1 MDASLWRR
9 RPIRFARERPRDAR
23 KPRRAL
29 RDANRP
35 KGDTTAGI
43 VNCRQGGVHRRLRAI
58 LERQTNRGFSRDR
71 RSKEC
76 VGGAKKKNAITRTRF
91 RAVLWNGVQRPR
103 PAERP
108 FGPNGTARS
117 ASIHPRNSFLER
129 RKKKERRSALVATN
143 PWERNEAGDGRNLVA
158 SSNPA
163 TPKYPRQST
172 YLANRPSLNSRG
184 GKRKNREALNSTQHK
199 NRSPTKKQ
207 GAIRPEQDERPRDAR
222 AQGRRNFAADL
233 RPSRT

>member
-1 MDASLWRR
+1 M
-9 RPIRFARERPRDAR
+9 
-23 KPRRAL
+23 
-29 RDANRP
+29 
-35 KGDTTAGI
+35 
-43 VNCRQGGVHRRLRAI
+43 Q
-58 LERQTNRGFSRDR
+58 
-71 RSKEC
+71 
-76 VGGAKKKNAITRTRF
+76 KKKNAITRTRF

-199 NRSPTKKQ
+199 KQ
-207 GAIRPEQDERPRDAR
+207 GAQQKNKAPSGPSKMNDHAMRAPKVGVTSQRISVLPERKQR
-222 AQGRRNFAADL
+222 AGVDSTAASQGQPKQRRR
-233 RPSRT
+233 RPSREIRRVEGSRYF